1 MARRRDRRTRRG
13 RGKGRDVWPVSTAR
27 TRHGG
32 AAGGRRCGAGA
43 QRAGVTV
50 RGRRARTTRRRRA
63 ALGRELGGV
72 ASAECDDEL
81 GTGDRGGP
89 AESDLRRSGGSSAP
103 AARPKRRKFGSGG
116 ATAEGLDPT
125 EEVRLRRRGNLRRD
139 PSGASCA
146 LSARRPAARPC
157 RARRRR
163 GTGRR
168 RRACGVCGSGGDG

>member
-1 MARRRDRRTRRG
+1 M
-13 RGKGRDVWPVSTAR
+13 
-27 TRHGG
+27 
-32 AAGGRRCGAGA
+32 
-43 QRAGVTV
+43 

-103 AARPKRRKFGSGG
+103 AAGPKRRKFGSGG

-125 EEVRLRRRGNLRRD
+125 EEVRLRRR
-139 PSGASCA
+139 
-146 LSARRPAARPC
+146 
-157 RARRRR
+157 
-163 GTGRR
+163 
-168 RRACGVCGSGGDG
+168 ACGLCGSGGDGVVRLGKEILTSGVHMPVRESEIPVGIVAFRVYQTCTGFNLDRDCKVQGPNDRDFDFKG